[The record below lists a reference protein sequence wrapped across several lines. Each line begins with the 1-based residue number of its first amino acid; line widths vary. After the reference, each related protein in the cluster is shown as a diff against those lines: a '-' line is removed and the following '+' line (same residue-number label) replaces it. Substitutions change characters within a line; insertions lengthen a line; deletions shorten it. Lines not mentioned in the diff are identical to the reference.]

1 VPGSLTEAADVND
14 AGQVTGRAT
23 DAAGRSEAFVTG
35 PDGRDLRALGV
46 LPGYTTSDGVAV
58 NATGQVAGYVAGP
71 GADPSVPI
79 PRREAFLTGPNGE
92 GMRGLGFLPGGSTSR
107 AYAVNSAGQVVG
119 VSSNAT
125 GRPEAFLTG
134 PNGEGM
140 RGLGVLPGYEYSEAR
155 AINSAGQVAGI
166 LADPNTALGVQE
178 VFVTGAGSVGM
189 VGIGANP
196 APNGRRTSVAEVG
209 GIDESGRVVG
219 TLLSSGG
226 EFAFVYTP
234 GVGLQYLSDVVGS
247 GWNVVFGQGISAT
260 GGYVVAIADNPALGY
275 GPGNRQQI
283 LIELGA
289 AATVIPEPG
298 TWALVGA
305 GLLAVGGVRRRR
317 RAAAP

>member
-1 VPGSLTEAADVND
+1 MRGLGGLPGVPGSLTEAADVND

-79 PRREAFLTGPNGE
+79 PRR
-92 GMRGLGFLPGGSTSR
+92 
-107 AYAVNSAGQVVG
+107 
-119 VSSNAT
+119 
-125 GRPEAFLTG
+125 EAFLTG